1 MISVLKNCVSY
12 RPSTRALHVVVVCA
26 CAAAVVFAGQ
36 TSNRG
41 AISQEVRVQVRQ
53 AIASIGLLSV
63 RNTSDASPAPRPRG
77 SSVIVRSD
85 GVVVTNQHVITNPRT
100 GRVYDELFLTLSS
113 DGDMLPSA
121 ARYRMKLLLTNRDFD
136 LALLR
141 VVGDADGNPIPRS
154 FTFPTIA
161 FGDSRRIR
169 LLEDLFIIGFPEGGG
184 STVTVNRGVVEG
196 KDILANWIKTDA
208 RVIRGNSGGAA
219 VSGEGQ
225 LIGIPTKVVAD
236 EQPVDTNGDGF
247 PDDSKRY
254 GAVGFLRPSHLVK
267 EMVAQ
272 LGDQEVVSTPAP
284 SPPKQVEMPA
294 SVSVRGMVRSTG
306 GKPVAGALVGLVPLG
321 ETTIT
326 ESTLLTWGSTNAE
339 GAFKLNKPVPP
350 GRYTLKAKA
359 IGNQPYSGD
368 VEIGPSPSALIVEMR
383 SLAVR

>member
-1 MISVLKNCVSY
+1 MS
-12 RPSTRALHVVVVCA
+12 PS
-26 CAAAVVFAGQ
+26 
-36 TSNRG
+36 S
-41 AISQEVRVQVRQ
+41 
-53 AIASIGLLSV
+53 
-63 RNTSDASPAPRPRG
+63 
-77 SSVIVRSD
+77 
-85 GVVVTNQHVITNPRT
+85 
-100 GRVYDELFLTLSS
+100 
-113 DGDMLPSA
+113 
-121 ARYRMKLLLTNRDFD
+121 ARYRLKLLLTNRDFD

-141 VVGDADGNPIPRS
+141 VVADAAGNPIPRS

-161 FGDSRRIR
+161 FGDSRRIK

-225 LIGIPTKVVAD
+225 LIGIPTKVIAD
-236 EQPVDTNGDGF
+236 EQPVDTDGDGF

-272 LGDQEVVSTPAP
+272 LGDQEVVSAPAP

-306 GKPVAGALVGLVPLG
+306 GRPVVGALVGLVPLG
-321 ETTIT
+321 ETTVT

-368 VEIGPSPSALIVEMR
+368 VEISPNPSALIVEMR
-383 SLAVR
+383 SLPVR